1 LKFVGCNLVT
11 VIAWINAYRAD
22 PDAAVMI
29 ARQFRTGTIALEQA
43 LMAWRAI
50 TDPIEQADY

>member
-1 LKFVGCNLVT
+1 V
-11 VIAWINAYRAD
+11 AWINAYRAD